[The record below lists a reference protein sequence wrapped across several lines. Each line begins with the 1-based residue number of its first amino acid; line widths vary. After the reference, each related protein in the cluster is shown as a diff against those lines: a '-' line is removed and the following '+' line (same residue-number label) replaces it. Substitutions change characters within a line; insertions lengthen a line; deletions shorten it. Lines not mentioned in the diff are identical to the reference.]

1 MRKTKKNQQSR
12 PDPYED
18 MIKLEKLDPY
28 EALIKTNNFFK
39 KNNKSIQYDE

>member
-1 MRKTKKNQQSR
+1 MEKSQKDKNII

-28 EALIKTNNFFK
+28 ETQIKSNLFFK
-39 KNNKSIQYDE
+39 EKYEI

>member
-1 MRKTKKNQQSR
+1 MKKSQTDKYIN

-28 EALIKTNNFFK
+28 EAQIKPNVFSR
-39 KNNKSIQYDE
+39 KNMKSKL